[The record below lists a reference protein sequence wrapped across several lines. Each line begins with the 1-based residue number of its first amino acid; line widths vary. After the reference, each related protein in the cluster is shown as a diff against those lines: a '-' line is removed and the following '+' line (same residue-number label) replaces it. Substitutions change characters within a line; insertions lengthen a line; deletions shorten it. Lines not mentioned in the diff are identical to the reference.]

1 MTNNDE
7 PTNDTEGDPSSE
19 KASEPEQK
27 DLMALTEQI
36 RSHLQSDQ
44 QKLKE
49 AREQAQ
55 QAENKA
61 LVRRLTEHLTRY
73 HFVEDFFLYL
83 VQEGL
88 ITRLAEITPTQI
100 EDFINRQPA
109 ALPRMRVFRQGG
121 NRPDYLRSQAKQELK
136 AFFSRAVLA
145 GVIQKDPL
153 TVQLRLPSR
162 LEPQHPSAQTQAD
175 CQAFQQYLQRRVANN
190 LLAPSTAANHY
201 RYLLILLH
209 DAEKEHTQNSEW
221 PVELAD
227 LFANPKWMGQ
237 WLNKAENYAGGG
249 AQKALARSS
258 NKLRLNTIRYIWLW
272 LKSEKRAAD
281 TYFKELK
288 AMFSRFGDQGA
299 VILPGRSPRII
310 EALSEAE
317 VQAVFECIDRYS
329 STLIQRLRNRAM
341 VTTMLQTAIRL
352 RELNSMRIEKF
363 REIEPGV
370 WVSAVIKLRHAPNQ
384 PADFDGRSD
393 WYMSPDA
400 ITQIGEYLHATGR
413 NWHMEGPVWL
423 TERGQ
428 PLSFEGQR
436 RIISELLKTAGC
448 HFTKVQ
454 TLRLTSIARMLNE
467 FKLPLPVVQTITQC
481 NDLNTLLHSYQKYS
495 SSEAARLMNKLYPTS
510 ADTAPDEAE

>member
-7 PTNDTEGDPSSE
+7 PTNDTEGGTPPE

-27 DLMALTEQI
+27 DLMALPEQI

-49 AREQAQ
+49 AREQAR

-61 LVRRLTEHLTRY
+61 LMRRLTEHLTRY

-109 ALPRMRVFRQGG
+109 ALSRMRVFRQGVK
-121 NRPDYLRSQAKQELK
+121 RPDYLRSKAKQELK
-136 AFFSRAVLA
+136 AFFSRAVQA

-153 TVQLRLPSR
+153 MVQPRLPSR
-162 LEPQHPSAQTQAD
+162 LEPQHPSAQTLAD

-209 DAEKEHTQNSEW
+209 DAEKEHTWNSEW

-227 LFANPKWMGQ
+227 LFADPKWVGQ
-237 WLNKAENYAGGG
+237 WLNKAENYAGRG

-272 LKSEKRAAD
+272 LKSEKRATD
-281 TYFKELK
+281 TFFKELK
-288 AMFSRFGDQGA
+288 VMLSPFGDEI
-299 VILPGRSPRII
+299 VYLPGRPPRII
-310 EALSEAE
+310 ESLSERE

-329 STLIQRLRNRAM
+329 LNPIQQLRDR
-341 VTTMLQTAIRL
+341 TMLTVLLQTAIQL
-352 RELNSMRIEKF
+352 EGLNSMRIENF
-363 REIEPGV
+363 RELGSGV
-370 WVSAVIKLRHAPNQ
+370 WGCKVKPL
-384 PADFDGRSD
+384 GRSRYRRADLDDWHD

-400 ITQIGEYLHATGR
+400 IAQIGEYLQATGR
-413 NWHMEGPVWL
+413 DWNGEGPVWL
-423 TERGQ
+423 TPRGQ
-428 PLSFEGQR
+428 PLSRDGQGAA
-436 RIISELLKTAGC
+436 ISRWLEVANC
-448 HFTKVQ
+448 RFTGVQ
-454 TLRLTSIARMLNE
+454 VLRHTSIDRLLNK
-467 FKLPLPVVQTITQC
+467 FKLPLPVVQAITQHR
-481 NDLNTLLHSYQKYS
+481 DPNTLLRRHLKPNPI
-495 SSEAARLMNKLYPTS
+495 EAAHLMNKLYPAAANTNS
-510 ADTAPDEAE
+510 DEAE